1 MERVLGMEF
10 YDAVDRSL
18 FYRGSYSNCKLIA
31 TLILGLLQSTITLS
45 TTDPGYS
52 FDSVLFYGNEWSLLL
67 LDILVFAVVD
77 LIAESYVLAAIITY
91 IVSWVRTEREVE
103 TSNGLTDSGIT
114 LTLNSI
120 TVCELRQRCTGKEK
134 SREQDT
140 S

>member
-1 MERVLGMEF
+1 MGTSTLS
-10 YDAVDRSL
+10 SL
-18 FYRGSYSNCKLIA
+18 P
-31 TLILGLLQSTITLS
+31 LS

-77 LIAESYVLAAIITY
+77 LIAENYILAAIITY
-91 IVSWVRTEREVE
+91 TVSWVRTEIELE

-114 LTLNSI
+114 LSLYSI
-120 TVCELRQRCTGKEK
+120 TVCVLRQRCIGKEK
-134 SREQDT
+134 SREQDA